1 MSASSTYRF
10 PVTGL
15 NCAGCAG
22 RAERALA
29 AVPGVTGAAVN
40 FATRGATVTGAV
52 DPAALSEA
60 LKTAGYPAETET
72 LVLSIGGL
80 SCASCAARTERAL
93 AAVPGVLEA
102 GVNYASETA
111 VVRVVSGVADAAAL
125 SRAVAEAGYSAT
137 LPTPDEPRADPAQ
150 RQAAETRA
158 LARDGTIA
166 AALALPVVVL
176 EMGGHVFPA
185 FHHWIAATIGHQTS
199 WMIQLVLTLAIL
211 AGPGRRFFR
220 LGLPALRRGAPDM
233 NSLVALGTLAAFGY
247 SATATLAPALLPDAA
262 RAVYFEAAAVIVTLI
277 LAGRWMEAR
286 ARGRTGAA
294 IRHLIGLTPRTA
306 SVERNGAAIEI
317 PVEQIV
323 PGDIVLIRPGARI
336 PVDGTVEAG
345 ESHVDESMLTGE
357 PLPVAKTTGADLTG
371 GTVNG
376 TGALRLRAARVGA
389 DTRLSQIIRMVE
401 EAQGAKLPIQALVDR
416 VTLWFVPAVLA
427 AATLTVLAWL
437 VLGPQPALTH
447 ALVAGVSVLIIACP
461 CAMGL
466 ATPTSI
472 MVGTGRAAEL
482 GVLFRKGDALQSLS
496 GVDTVAFDKT
506 GTLTEGRP
514 DLTDLIPAQGFD
526 SAGVLRLAA
535 AVEANSEHPLAAAI
549 RRAAPA
555 DLPEAT
561 DWRSATGKGVRATVE
576 GRAVLVGAG
585 RFLDA
590 EGIATARLAAEADR
604 LAADGKTPVF
614 VAVDGA
620 AAAVLAISD
629 PIKPTARDTIAAL
642 RAEGLRVVMLT
653 GDAQRTAQAV
663 AARLGIDEVRAEL
676 SPEGKLAAL
685 DELGQGARLAF
696 VGDGINDAPALARAD
711 VGIALGSGTDV
722 AIEAGDVV
730 LMSGDPAAVIDALH
744 VSRRTLANIRQNLF
758 WAFAYNTALIPV
770 AAGLLYP
777 AFGLTLSPMLAAGA
791 MSLSSVFVVTN
802 ALRLRGLRSSRA
814 RPRADSSARIS
825 IPQTAPAE

>member
-1 MSASSTYRF
+1 MSTPSTYRF

-29 AVPGVTGAAVN
+29 AVPGVTEASVN

-52 DPAALSEA
+52 DPAALTEA
-60 LKTAGYPAETET
+60 LRTAGYPAETET

-80 SCASCAARTERAL
+80 SCASCASRTERAL

-125 SRAVAEAGYSAT
+125 SRAVADAGYSAT
-137 LPTPDEPRADPAQ
+137 LATPDEPRADPAE

-158 LARDGTIA
+158 LARDGMIA

-306 SVERNGAAIEI
+306 TVERNGEAIEI
-317 PVEQIV
+317 AVEQIV

-357 PLPVAKTTGADLTG
+357 PLPVAKTIGAELTG

-376 TGALRLRAARVGA
+376 TGALRLRAGRVGA

-427 AATLTVLAWL
+427 VAALTVLAWL
-437 VLGPQPALTH
+437 ILGPQPALTH

-496 GVDTVAFDKT
+496 GVGVVAFDKT

-526 SAGVLRLAA
+526 RAGVLRLAA

-549 RRAAPA
+549 RRAAPQ

-561 DWRSATGKGVRATVE
+561 DWRSVTGKGVRATVE
-576 GRAVLVGAG
+576 GREVLVGAA

-590 EGIATARLAAEADR
+590 ADIATAPLTAEADR
-604 LAADGKTPVF
+604 LAAEGKTPVF
-614 VAVDGA
+614 VAIDGA

-629 PIKPTARDTIAAL
+629 PIKATARDTIAAL

-653 GDAQRTAQAV
+653 GDADRTAQAV

-802 ALRLRGLRSSRA
+802 ALRLRALRSSRA
-814 RPRADSSARIS
+814 RPLAKSHGPAA
-825 IPQTAPAE
+825 IPQPAPAE